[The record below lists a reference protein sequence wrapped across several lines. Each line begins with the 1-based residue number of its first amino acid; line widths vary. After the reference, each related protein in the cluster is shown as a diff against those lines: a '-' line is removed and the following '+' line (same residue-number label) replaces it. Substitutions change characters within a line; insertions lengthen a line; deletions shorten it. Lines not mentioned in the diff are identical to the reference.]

1 MYQEAFE
8 NLSDQEDGLPEN
20 FLIGCFI
27 AGLSDEIRL
36 DVKIKQPNSLIDA
49 IGVARLVEER
59 NMLHQNPQPFYSQNT
74 PINLRVTTTST
85 SGTMNAHMEGGSTT
99 RPPLLTGTNYSYW
112 KTKMKMFIK
121 SMDEDAWRTVL
132 TGSKRLVATDEKG
145 IQTEKHEKD
154 WSKTEQFAANMNS
167 KALNAIFNGVDINQ
181 FKIISACEC
190 AKEAWEKLQTAYEGT
205 TSVRLSKLQMLA
217 TRFEDLRMEETETV
231 RDFNSKLCD
240 IANEAHGLGETYPE
254 VKLVR
259 KVLRSMPDRFAYKV
273 TAIEEASDVDSLRLE
288 DLIGNL
294 QTFEN
299 KLNISRM
306 DKERKIALQ
315 TVSVVTPSVPSA
327 PMTALEVK
335 LTKSMSLIAKNFGK
349 LVKMNGHPRSPTN
362 KQEVR
367 KGIRCRECRGYG
379 HIQAECANTHKKQG
393 KSLATTW
400 SDDNFESDD
409 ESEASDA
416 ETSIDFCGTCRV
428 TGVTQNDVT
437 CTEPPHLRYA
447 TRNLENHRNLNTIFL
462 PTGKEDSEDD
472 EECSIEMIQQQ
483 LNDLLKQCHEVGDEN
498 KRLKEKVK
506 ELEEEN
512 EAVKV
517 NLKAKIDELELE
529 NETRHIKK
537 NPEPCLNL
545 KCDNSLVPTTLE
557 ASVSKLNRTTIL
569 PSNRLDEILNAHPSN
584 PDKLGLGYIGSKFD
598 GKPNPNRKINFV
610 NNTVKP
616 TLEHVASQS
625 YTKKFVPTCHFCHK
639 VGHVRPKCF
648 KRWKLI
654 NKSFAYQ
661 SSNPAAW
668 DHNSQRRYS
677 DNKWMNKYNA
687 NCFPAILSLKACTTN
702 SWYFDSGCSK
712 HMTGVPNQLKN
723 LQNVS
728 GGQVTLGDGNKAL
741 VKGEGNLDVGGLPNL
756 DNVLYVEGL
765 KSNLLSVSQL
775 CDLYD
780 SVLFTKRKCEVFDR
794 NHMCVLSG
802 YRSSDNCYKID
813 QTDQVEQCPLA
824 TSDITDMCYHRL
836 GNLNFQDL
844 TRNINAGCVKGVPQ
858 LNSNTPDLCGELL
871 MGKQTKSIG
880 REIPKDRIT
889 EVSVPTS
896 YVTTEDVTTGK
907 EGMKTCN
914 KPKVDYQ
921 EMVRYVYLTSIV
933 EPKNIKEAILDEFW
947 VLAKLEELEQFSR
960 NDMWELVL
968 SNDKVK
974 QLDDEIFI
982 SQSKYAKN
990 VVSKF
995 GLKRA
1000 KPLTTRMTS
1009 IEKLGR
1015 DCDGTDVDSTLH
1027 RILIG
1032 SLFHL
1037 SANRYDICFSVGI
1050 CARYKASPKE
1060 SHLSAVNRIIRCV
1073 SGTPELRKWY
1083 SKYTNNCLAGNSDAD
1098 WTGDVDNR
1106 KNITG
1111 DCFYMVSHDR
1121 SVLPPLSGVINV
1133 YDLIHLED
1141 HTSIGRIMLP
1151 HMHL

>member
-1 MYQEAFE
+1 
-8 NLSDQEDGLPEN
+8 
-20 FLIGCFI
+20 
-27 AGLSDEIRL
+27 
-36 DVKIKQPNSLIDA
+36 
-49 IGVARLVEER
+49 
-59 NMLHQNPQPFYSQNT
+59 
-74 PINLRVTTTST
+74 
-85 SGTMNAHMEGGSTT
+85 
-99 RPPLLTGTNYSYW
+99 
-112 KTKMKMFIK
+112 MKMFIK

-132 TGSKRLVATDEKG
+132 TGWKRPVATDEKG

-154 WSKTEQFAANMNS
+154 WSKTEQIAANMNS
-167 KALNAIFNGVDINQ
+167 KALNAIFNGIDINQ

-231 RDFNSKLCD
+231 SDFNSKLCD

-335 LTKSMSLIAKNFGK
+335 LTKSMSLIAKNFGE

-362 KQEVR
+362 KREVR

-379 HIQAECANTHKKQG
+379 HIQSECANTQKKQG

-428 TGVTQNDVT
+428 TDVTQDVVT

-447 TRNLENHRNLNTIFL
+447 TRNLVNHRNLNTIFL
-462 PTGKEDSEDD
+462 PTGEEDSEDD

-483 LNDLLKQCHEVGDEN
+483 LNDLLKQCHEVSDEN
-498 KRLKEKVK
+498 KRLNEKVK

-529 NETRHIKK
+529 NEALEVKHDFALKDIDNLKELLRHLRNNDCNKTRQIKK
-537 NPEPCLNL
+537 NPPSMKTAEPCLNL
-545 KCDNSLVPTTLE
+545 KCDNSPVATALE

-569 PSNRLDEILNAHPSN
+569 PSKRLDEILNAHPSN
-584 PDKLGLGYIGSKFD
+584 PDKLGLGYIGS
-598 GKPNPNRKINFV
+598 
-610 NNTVKP
+610 
-616 TLEHVASQS
+616 
-625 YTKKFVPTCHFCHK
+625 
-639 VGHVRPKCF
+639 
-648 KRWKLI
+648 
-654 NKSFAYQ
+654 
-661 SSNPAAW
+661 
-668 DHNSQRRYS
+668 
-677 DNKWMNKYNA
+677 
-687 NCFPAILSLKACTTN
+687 
-702 SWYFDSGCSK
+702 
-712 HMTGVPNQLKN
+712 VPNYLKN
-723 LQNVS
+723 LHNVS
-728 GGQVTLGDGNKAL
+728 GGQVTLGDGNKAF
-741 VKGEGNLDVGGLPNL
+741 VKGE
-756 DNVLYVEGL
+756 EGL

-794 NHMCVLSG
+794 NHRCVLSG

-813 QTDQVEQCPLA
+813 QTDQVEQCPLT
-824 TSDITDMCYHRL
+824 TSDITDMCCHRL

-858 LNSNTPDLCGELL
+858 LNSNTPDLCGKFL
-871 MGKQTKSIG
+871 MEKQTESIG
-880 REIPKDRIT
+880 REIPEDKIT

-896 YVTTEDVTTGK
+896 YVTTEDVTPGK

-921 EMVRYVYLTSIV
+921 EMVRYVYLTSTV

-974 QLDDEIFI
+974 QLEDEVFI

-995 GLKRA
+995 GLQKA
-1000 KPLTTRMTS
+1000 KPLTTPMTS

-1015 DCDGTDVDSTLH
+1015 DCDGTDDDSTLY
-1027 RILIG
+1027 RSLIG
-1032 SLFHL
+1032 SLFYL
-1037 SANRYDICFSVGI
+1037 SANRYDIRFRVGI
-1050 CARYKASPKE
+1050 CARYQASPKE
-1060 SHLSAVNRIIRCV
+1060 SHLSAVKRIIRYV

-1083 SKYTNNCLAGNSDAD
+1083 SKDTNNCLAGNSDAD
-1098 WTGDVDNR
+1098 WTGNVDDR

-1111 DCFYMVSHDR
+1111 GCFYMVSHDR

-1133 YDLIHLED
+1133 YDFIHLKD

>member
-1 MYQEAFE
+1 
-8 NLSDQEDGLPEN
+8 
-20 FLIGCFI
+20 
-27 AGLSDEIRL
+27 
-36 DVKIKQPNSLIDA
+36 
-49 IGVARLVEER
+49 
-59 NMLHQNPQPFYSQNT
+59 
-74 PINLRVTTTST
+74 
-85 SGTMNAHMEGGSTT
+85 
-99 RPPLLTGTNYSYW
+99 
-112 KTKMKMFIK
+112 
-121 SMDEDAWRTVL
+121 
-132 TGSKRLVATDEKG
+132 
-145 IQTEKHEKD
+145 
-154 WSKTEQFAANMNS
+154 MNS

-231 RDFNSKLCD
+231 SDFNSKLCD

-273 TAIEEASDVDSLRLE
+273 TALEEASDVDSLRLE

-315 TVSVVTPSVPSA
+315 TVSVATPSVPSA

-428 TGVTQNDVT
+428 TGVTQNVVT

-512 EAVKV
+512 KAVEV

-529 NETRHIKK
+529 NEVLEVKRDFVLKDIDNLKELLRHLRNNDCNKTRQIKK

-545 KCDNSLVPTTLE
+545 KCDNSPVPTTLE

-616 TLEHVASQS
+616 TPQHVASQS
-625 YTKKFVPTCHFCHK
+625 YTKKFVPTCHLCHK

-654 NKSFAYQ
+654 NKSLAYQ
-661 SSNPAAW
+661 SSNSAAW
-668 DHNSQRRYS
+668 DHNSQRKYS

-712 HMTGVPNQLKN
+712 HMIGVPNYLKN
-723 LQNVS
+723 LQNLS
-728 GGQVTLGDGNKAL
+728 GGQVTLGDGNKAF

-765 KSNLLSVSQL
+765 KLNLLSVSQL

-824 TSDITDMCYHRL
+824 TSDITDKCYHRL
-836 GNLNFQDL
+836 GDLNFQDL
-844 TRNINAGCVKGVPQ
+844 IRNINAGCVKGVSQ
-858 LNSNTPDLCGELL
+858 LNSNTPDLCGEFL
-871 MGKQTKSIG
+871 MGKQTESIG
-880 REIPKDRIT
+880 REIPEDKIT

-914 KPKVDYQ
+914 KPKVDCQ

-960 NDMWELVL
+960 NNMWELVL
-968 SNDKVK
+968 SNDKIK

-995 GLKRA
+995 GLKEA
-1000 KPLTTRMTS
+1000 KSLTTRMTS

-1015 DCDGTDVDSTLH
+1015 DCDGTDVGSTLY
-1027 RILIG
+1027 RSLIG
-1032 SLFHL
+1032 SLFYL
-1037 SANRYDICFSVGI
+1037 YANRYDICFSVGI
-1050 CARYKASPKE
+1050 CARYQASPKE
-1060 SHLSAVNRIIRCV
+1060 SHLSVVTRIIRCV
-1073 SGTPELRKWY
+1073 SGTPQLRKWY
-1083 SKYTNNCLAGNSDAD
+1083 SKDTNNCLAGNSDAD
-1098 WTGDVDNR
+1098 WT
-1106 KNITG
+1106 
-1111 DCFYMVSHDR
+1111 
-1121 SVLPPLSGVINV
+1121 
-1133 YDLIHLED
+1133 
-1141 HTSIGRIMLP
+1141 
-1151 HMHL
+1151 